1 MVGLH
6 VVATEV
12 EVTHEVVCPAA
23 QLVPVVVAVK
33 QVVPGDLHIVVLVGG
48 IEVDVEVIGRV

>member
-12 EVTHEVVCPAA
+12 GVTHEFVCPAA

-33 QVVPGDLHIVVLVGG
+33 QVVPGDLHIIVLVGG
-48 IEVDVEVIGRV
+48 IEVEVKVTGRV